1 MYRENIFQIVMVYS
15 RYHYQGAIHAKFVYC
30 LLKQFLPVDHW
41 CDRHMCWNTNIH
53 KILPLCSFPLGL
65 RSDPYWVHLQA
76 VIVEGAS
83 ASLRFIS
90 LDYLLKM
97 CLEPLDNDCA
107 GCEDLWC
114 WRCNTLLA
122 WLEALAFGSPAG
134 PHANTANSGPDMEKP
149 PSLLWF

>member
-1 MYRENIFQIVMVYS
+1 MYRKNIFQIVMVYS
-15 RYHYQGAIHAKFVYC
+15 RYHYQEAIHAKFVYC

-53 KILPLCSFPLGL
+53 KIQPLCSFPLGL

-76 VIVEGAS
+76 VRVEGTS

>member
-65 RSDPYWVHLQA
+65 RSDPYWVHLQT

-90 LDYLLKM
+90 LDYLLR
-97 CLEPLDNDCA
+97 CVLSLLITTVQDVRICDVGGATHCWLDLR
-107 GCEDLWC
+107 LW
-114 WRCNTLLA
+114 LLVLQQA
-122 WLEALAFGSPAG
+122 HMPTRPTRAL
-134 PHANTANSGPDMEKP
+134 TWK
-149 PSLLWF
+149 SLLWF